1 MKQRQLYALRQKLKN
16 GKTKNPHALKNKI
29 AQIESQL
36 IIEANKRRWYQ
47 FLAQ

>member
-16 GKTKNPHALKNKI
+16 GKIKNAHALKNKI
-29 AQIESQL
+29 AQIEAQL
-36 IIEANKRRWYQ
+36 IIETNKIKWYQ